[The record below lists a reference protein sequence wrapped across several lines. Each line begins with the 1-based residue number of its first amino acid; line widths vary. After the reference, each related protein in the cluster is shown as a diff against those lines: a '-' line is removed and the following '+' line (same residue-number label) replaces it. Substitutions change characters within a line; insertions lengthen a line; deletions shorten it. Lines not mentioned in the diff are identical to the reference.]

1 MLHEWRKDCKDR
13 SNKHEVKG
21 KKNKIKFALFGIPS
35 IMIPVILGGVSSIV
49 PCHSL
54 VYTLGMMMTGLF
66 GGIGM
71 FFNFGKKEQ
80 SHFEYMNKFFE
91 LANEIEAELSKP
103 KRMRI
108 AWMFIW
114 KKLNRSMESTALNLP
129 LCNYHNHMMV
139 FTMIHNN

>member
-80 SHFEYMNKFFE
+80 SHFEYMNRFFE
-91 LANEIEAELSKP
+91 LANEIDTELSKP
-103 KRMRI
+103 KRHRI
-108 AWMFIW
+108 ACDVY
-114 KKLNRSMESTALNLP
+114 MEKIKQEYGKYCSQSPTL
-129 LCNYHNHMMV
+129 
-139 FTMIHNN
+139 